1 MVDGLKE
8 LLQPRDP
15 NDARD
20 VILEIRGA
28 EGGQEA
34 NLWAADL
41 MRMYMRYA
49 EIKNW
54 KVEVLNT
61 SETDLGGIKEVT
73 FEIHGGGAYS
83 RLKFEGGTH
92 RVQRVPQTEAQGR
105 IHTSTAT
112 VSVLPKAD
120 EVDVEVR
127 DEDLR
132 VDVYRAAGHGG
143 QGVNT
148 TDSAVRLTHLP
159 TGLVVTCQDER
170 SQLKNKAKA
179 LEVLRSR
186 LFEMELRK
194 QQETVGALRRLQVG
208 TGRAG
213 GEDPHLQLPREPGDR
228 PSHQSDAVQPGSGA
242 GGPARSADRRA
253 HARGEQGR
261 LSGATAANNPRTDAG
276 WVTTSGG
283 QRAADEARRVGEAL
297 TLAAQRLGA
306 VADGSERLECEVLL
320 RHATGWE
327 RVRLLAHP
335 ERRLSDEQ
343 WARFEGLVA
352 RRMAA
357 EPVAYLV
364 GEREFYGRPFV
375 VDRRVLIPRPE
386 TELLVE
392 LALASVE
399 RWRQRGLEPV
409 VVDVGTGSGAIA
421 VTLAAVAAVD
431 VVGVDVSADALDVA
445 RLNADRLG
453 QGARVRLLHGDLL
466 AELAAPLH
474 LVVANLPYLP
484 EGRRLPREV
493 SDIRAPPGAR
503 RRAARDGAQRALAAH
518 GGVTPRARRRAV
530 PRARRRRAGTLPLR
544 ACSCDLARCARR
556 GAR

>member
-1 MVDGLKE
+1 VTRLQGVAIDRLDDAVRRYEEIGRELSEPSTFEDTRRAAELGREQAELFDLVDRYATYRSLTTQLDDAEELVRDGADDDELRALAEDEITQLSPELERVVDGLKE
-8 LLQPRDP
+8 LLHPHDP

-49 EIKNW
+49 ESRNW
-54 KVEVLNT
+54 KVELLNT

-73 FEIHGGGAYS
+73 FEIHGRGAYS

-132 VDVYRAAGHGG
+132 VDVYRSAGHGG

-194 QQETVGALRRLQVG
+194 QQEAVGALRRLQVG
-208 TGRAG
+208 TGERAEKIRTYNFRENRVTDHRINLTLYSLDRVLTG
-213 GEDPHLQLPREPGDR
+213 QLDPLID
-228 PSHQSDAVQPGSGA
+228 
-242 GGPARSADRRA
+242 
-253 HARGEQGR
+253 
-261 LSGATAANNPRTDAG
+261 
-276 WVTTSGG
+276 
-283 QRAADEARRVGEAL
+283 AL
-297 TLAAQRLGA
+297 TLEANK
-306 VADGSERLECEVLL
+306 
-320 RHATGWE
+320 
-327 RVRLLAHP
+327 
-335 ERRLSDEQ
+335 
-343 WARFEGLVA
+343 
-352 RRMAA
+352 
-357 EPVAYLV
+357 
-364 GEREFYGRPFV
+364 
-375 VDRRVLIPRPE
+375 
-386 TELLVE
+386 
-392 LALASVE
+392 
-399 RWRQRGLEPV
+399 
-409 VVDVGTGSGAIA
+409 
-421 VTLAAVAAVD
+421 
-431 VVGVDVSADALDVA
+431 DA
-445 RLNADRLG
+445 
-453 QGARVRLLHGDLL
+453 
-466 AELAAPLH
+466 
-474 LVVANLPYLP
+474 
-484 EGRRLPREV
+484 
-493 SDIRAPPGAR
+493 
-503 RRAARDGAQRALAAH
+503 
-518 GGVTPRARRRAV
+518 
-530 PRARRRRAGTLPLR
+530 
-544 ACSCDLARCARR
+544 
-556 GAR
+556 